1 MKEMKAV
8 DFEKNPRTGVILS
21 ILRLS
26 RAMRRCPPEDR
37 DHLPPAVGRL
47 LSCLL
52 DNSGVSSR
60 DLCEML
66 DLRPSS
72 LSEMLSRGEETGLLL
87 RVPDENDRR
96 IQHITLTEEGKSL
109 ALRRENRR
117 RADDEEKTSCFTEEE
132 ARQFCMLSRRLASH
146 LESLGSKR
154 SSCPPLPFDREERP
168 GCPPPPFCGEDHP
181 GCPPPPECPGES
193 PEQEETPGSPL
204 ENRFPKGARFRC

>member
-1 MKEMKAV
+1 MNDVHIE
-8 DFEKNPRTGVILS
+8 ENRRTGVILS

-37 DHLPPAVGRL
+37 DHMPPAVGRL

-72 LSEMLSRGEETGLLL
+72 LSEILSRGEEAGLLL
-87 RVPDENDRR
+87 RVSDENDRR
-96 IQHITLTEEGKSL
+96 VQHISLTEKGKSL

-117 RADDEEKTSCFTEEE
+117 RAEDEEKTSCFTEEE
-132 ARQFCMLSRRLASH
+132 ARQFCALSHRLAVH
-146 LESLGSKR
+146 LEALGAKR
-154 SSCPPLPFDREERP
+154 PSCPPPFP
-168 GCPPPPFCGEDHP
+168 GEDIP
-181 GCPPPPECPGES
+181 GCPPPPEAGEEHHGCPPPPGCPDENS
-193 PEQEETPGSPL
+193 VQEDSRDNPP
-204 ENRFPKGARFRC
+204 ENRFPREARFRC

>member
-1 MKEMKAV
+1 MRKEINNV
-8 DFEKNPRTGVILS
+8 DSRDNPRTGVILS

-37 DHLPPAVGRL
+37 EHLPPAVGRL

-52 DNSGVSSR
+52 ENSGVSSR

-72 LSEMLSRGEETGLLL
+72 LSEMLSRGEEAGLLL

-96 IQHITLTEEGKSL
+96 IQHISLTEEGRAL
-109 ALRRENRR
+109 ALRRENSRR
-117 RADDEEKTSCFTEEE
+117 SDDEEKTSCFTEEE
-132 ARQFCMLSRRLASH
+132 ARQFCALSRRLAAH

-154 SSCPPLPFDREERP
+154 PPR
-168 GCPPPPFCGEDHP
+168 PPFGREDHP
-181 GCPPPPECPGES
+181 GCPPPPFDEEENPGCP
-193 PEQEETPGSPL
+193 PEEEFP

>member
-1 MKEMKAV
+1 MMKERNDV
-8 DFEKNPRTGVILS
+8 DFHDNPRTGVILS

-26 RAMRRCPPEDR
+26 RAMRRCPPEDHR
-37 DHLPPAVGRL
+37 EHFPPAVGRL

-52 DNSGVSSR
+52 ENSGVSSR

-72 LSEMLSRGEETGLLL
+72 LSEMLSRGEEAGLLL

-96 IQHITLTEEGKSL
+96 VQHISLTEEGRAL

-117 RADDEEKTSCFTEEE
+117 RADDEEKTACFTEEE
-132 ARQFCMLSRRLASH
+132 ARQFCALSRRLASH

-154 SSCPPLPFDREERP
+154 PPHPPFGREGHP
-168 GCPPPPFCGEDHP
+168 GCPPPPFDGEAHP
-181 GCPPPPECPGES
+181 GCPPEDRSGNVPEEES
-193 PEQEETPGSPL
+193 PEHSP